1 MIEFRII
8 TEDELGIKQYDSRHL
23 LDLEEYN
30 GEDSRIN
37 DLVDDIRI
45 LKDSDEMMEGILSLL
60 TDTVSAVPQVGAYY
74 TFIYQPKTPRIK
86 YDRNP
91 LIAPVSNSTNG
102 DSKVSTITG
111 VTIVT
116 TPGRRWSPIHTL
128 FIHQSWKTSEVFH
141 IKIIR

>member
-1 MIEFRII
+1 MIV
-8 TEDELGIKQYDSRHL
+8 DA

-45 LKDSDEMMEGILSLL
+45 LKDSDEMMEAILSLL

-74 TFIYQPKTPRIK
+74 TFIYSPKTPRIK

-91 LIAPVSNSTNG
+91 LIACVELYQWGFKGINYHWGDYRNYTWEEMVTNPYL
-102 DSKVSTITG
+102 VY
-111 VTIVT
+111 
-116 TPGRRWSPIHTL
+116 P
-128 FIHQSWKTSEVFH
+128 SELEDLRS
-141 IKIIR
+141 IPYQNYQINKS